1 MTKSIYS
8 VYIKQHI
15 QYNCLIEK
23 KNMFRKTGRRHMPGY
38 LLIVVIPAC
47 GIIGVLFVFL

>member
-23 KNMFRKTGRRHMPGY
+23 NTRLEKLAEDTCQA
-38 LLIVVIPAC
+38 IC
-47 GIIGVLFVFL
+47 